1 MAAQA
6 DQSIG
11 LTSAEAARRLA
22 ADGPNE
28 LPTARERTWLRQI
41 RDVLRE
47 PMLLL
52 LVAAGAINFLLAE
65 PIEGALLMASVLVV
79 VGISLYQ
86 EHKTEHALVA
96 LRDLSSPRALVI
108 RDGEQQRI
116 AGRDVVTGDVM
127 LLFEGDRVPADALV
141 LDATNLTVDESALTG
156 ESVPVRKEGTPAAIV
171 VSAEDGMGP
180 PGGDGTPWVFSGTL
194 VVRGHATAVA
204 RHTGARTEFGR
215 IGEALAGI
223 APERTR
229 LQREI
234 DRLVRVMATIG
245 LGVAALV
252 VVVYG
257 STRGDWLEG
266 LLAGIAAAMSLLPEE
281 FPVVLAVFLAL
292 GAWRMSQ
299 RRVLT
304 RRAPVIETLGSTTV
318 LCVDKTGTLTMN
330 TMTVRSFIVDG
341 TVHDIGGIDDI
352 DAASLPDEVRAVAET
367 AALASPIEP
376 FDPMDLAFTT
386 LADREL
392 GDTARHLEGWTLV
405 REHPLSP
412 ELLAVTHIWRP
423 PDDGEL
429 IVAVKG
435 APEAVADLCRLDAS
449 QRAAMAAEVDRATVH
464 GLRLLGVARAPHPAG
479 VALPDDQRDYAFTFL
494 GLAALHDPVRPGVAD
509 AVAECARAGIRTVMI
524 TGDYPGTALA
534 IAREVG
540 LDHGGG
546 CITGA
551 ELAELDDEALRARV
565 GSISVFARMVPAQ
578 KLRLI
583 RALQAE
589 GEVVGM
595 TGDGVNDAPALR
607 AADIGIAMG
616 RRGTDV
622 AREAAALVITDDD
635 FTSIVGGVRQGRG
648 IFDNLRKA
656 MAYIIAVHV
665 PLVGMALFP
674 LVTSD
679 WPLVLLPLQIAILE
693 LIIDPACSV
702 VFEAEQ
708 VDPLIM
714 DQPPRPVGTP
724 MFDARILGIA
734 VAQGASVLAAV
745 LGVYLWSVLGAR
757 PDDDVRSLTFATLV
771 LGNLGLI
778 LVNRSWR
785 LAVWR
790 TFRERHNPTVGWIL
804 GGALVVLV
812 ALLTVPAL
820 RDIFGFGAIG
830 LGDAVVVAAAAAAG
844 LTWFEVAKLAGWI
857 TPRRT
862 T

>member
-1 MAAQA
+1 VAVTNA
-6 DQSIG
+6 DDRVG
-11 LTSAEAARRLA
+11 LSSAEVARRLA
-22 ADGPNE
+22 SDGPNE
-28 LPTARERTWLRQI
+28 LPVAATRNLLRQAI
-41 RDVLRE
+41 DVLRQ

-52 LVAAGAINFLLAE
+52 LLGAGSVNFLLSE
-65 PIEGALLMASVLVV
+65 PLDGAILLSFVLVV
-79 VGISLYQ
+79 IGISICQ
-86 EHKTEHALVA
+86 EHKTENALAA
-96 LRDLSSPRALVI
+96 LRDLSSPRALVV
-108 RDGEQQRI
+108 RDGRQQRI
-116 AGRDVVTGDVM
+116 AGRDVVRGDV
-127 LLFEGDRVPADALV
+127 LLLSEGDRVPADAVLV
-141 LDATNLTVDESALTG
+141 ECANISVDESALTG
-156 ESVPVRKEGTPAAIV
+156 EAVPVRKAPHPAEPGAAV
-171 VSAEDGMGP
+171 AMGP
-180 PGGDGTPWVFSGTL
+180 AGGDATPWVFSGTL
-194 VVRGHATAVA
+194 VVKGHGIAVVQA
-204 RHTGARTEFGR
+204 TGAGTELGR
-215 IGEALAGI
+215 IGTALRTI
-223 APERTR
+223 ETERTP
-229 LQREI
+229 LQHEI
-234 DRLVRVMATIG
+234 DRLVRVVAAVG
-245 LGVAALV
+245 LTGAALV

-257 STRGDWLEG
+257 LSRGSWLEG
-266 LLAGIAAAMSLLPEE
+266 FLAGIATAMSMLPEE
-281 FPVVLAVFLAL
+281 FPVVLTVFLAL

-299 RRVLT
+299 RHVLT
-304 RRAPVIETLGSTTV
+304 RRAPVIEALGAATV
-318 LCVDKTGTLTMN
+318 ICVDKTGTLTLN
-330 TMTVRSFIVDG
+330 SMTVRELVVDG
-341 TVHDIGGIDDI
+341 
-352 DAASLPDEVRAVAET
+352 ASHVLGDEPLPEAFHTIAEFAV
-367 AALASPIEP
+367 LASPVDP
-376 FDPMDLAFTT
+376 FDPMDKAF
-386 LADREL
+386 RVL
-392 GDTARHLEGWTLV
+392 GERSLTGTEHLHGDWQLV
-405 REHPLSP
+405 REYPLS
-412 ELLAVTHIWRP
+412 EHLLALSHVWRS
-423 PDDGEL
+423 PDSAHFV
-429 IVAVKG
+429 VAAKG
-435 APEAVADLCRLDAS
+435 APEAIADLCHLDAD
-449 QRAAMAAEVDRATVH
+449 RLAALMAEVEAATADGQRV
-464 GLRLLGVARAPHPAG
+464 LAVARAQFDAG
-479 VALPDDQRDYAFTFL
+479 QQLPTEQHDFEFEFL
-494 GLAALHDPVRPGVAD
+494 GLTGLHDPVRPGVPE
-509 AVAECARAGIRTVMI
+509 AVAECARAGVRTVMI

-534 IAREVG
+534 IAREIG
-540 LDHGGG
+540 LDHAGG
-546 CITGA
+546 CITGPELQA
-551 ELAELDDEALRARV
+551 MDDEELARRIRTV
-565 GSISVFARMVPAQ
+565 GVFARMVPEQ

-583 RALQAE
+583 RALQAN
-589 GEVVGM
+589 GEIVGM

-616 RRGTDV
+616 ARGTDV
-622 AREAAALVITDDD
+622 ARESAALVITDDD
-635 FTSIVGGVRQGRG
+635 FGSIVGGIRQGRG